1 MPIKVMVVDDHTLFR
16 KGLIAILSDISEI
29 QIVGEAEN
37 GKEFLS
43 KYSSIN
49 PDIILMDMDMPVL
62 NGIDA
67 LIKLRERKNSPPCL
81 MISMHNEDKFVL
93 KAIEAGANGY
103 LTKDSD
109 PDIIHL
115 AIQSIMCN
123 GFYFD
128 EKVNLLLVKNMA
140 KKKKIAPKFESN
152 NLILNAKETLLIKSI
167 GEELTSSEIAEK
179 MFCSVRTIEG
189 LRTDL
194 IKKVGVKNAIGLAI
208 YGIKNGI
215 IAV

>member
-49 PDIILMDMDMPVL
+49 PDIILMDMDMPIL

>member
-1 MPIKVMVVDDHTLFR
+1 
-16 KGLIAILSDISEI
+16 
-29 QIVGEAEN
+29 
-37 GKEFLS
+37 
-43 KYSSIN
+43 
-49 PDIILMDMDMPVL
+49 MDMDMPVL

>member
-1 MPIKVMVVDDHTLFR
+1 MVVDDHTLFR
-16 KGLIAILSDISEI
+16 KGLIAILSDIPEI
-29 QIVGEAEN
+29 EIVGEAEN

-43 KYSSIN
+43 KYAALN
-49 PDIILMDMDMPVL
+49 EDIVLMDMDMPIL

-67 LIKLRERKNSPPCL
+67 LMRLRERKHSPPCL
-81 MISMHNEDKFVL
+81 MISMHNEEKFVL

-109 PDIIHL
+109 PDVIHL
-115 AIQSIMCN
+115 AIQSIICN

-140 KKKKIAPKFESN
+140 KKKKITPKFDSG
-152 NLILNAKETLLIKSI
+152 NLILSAKEIQLIKLI
-167 GEELTSSEIAEK
+167 GEELTSAEIAEK
-179 MFCSVRTIEG
+179 MFCSVRTTEG
-189 LRTDL
+189 IRTEL
-194 IKKVGVKNAIGLAI
+194 IKKIGVKNAIGLTI
-208 YGIKNGI
+208 YGIKSGI

>member
-1 MPIKVMVVDDHTLFR
+1 MVVDDHTLFR
-16 KGLIAILSDISEI
+16 KGLIAILSDIPELN
-29 QIVGEAEN
+29 IVGEAEN

-43 KYSSIN
+43 KYSAIN

-67 LIKLRERKNSPPCL
+67 LVKLRERRNSPPCL
-81 MISMHNEDKFVL
+81 MISMHNEEKFVL
-93 KAIEAGANGY
+93 KAIEAGANGN

-109 PDIIHL
+109 PEIIHL
-115 AIQSIMCN
+115 AIQSIICN

-140 KKKKIAPKFESN
+140 KKKKIVPKFESG
-152 NLILNAKETLLIKSI
+152 NLVLNAKEIELIKHI
-167 GEELTSSEIAEK
+167 GEELTSAEIAEK

-189 LRTDL
+189 IRTEL
-194 IKKVGVKNAIGLAI
+194 IKKIGVKNAIGLTI
-208 YGIKNGI
+208 YGIKSGI